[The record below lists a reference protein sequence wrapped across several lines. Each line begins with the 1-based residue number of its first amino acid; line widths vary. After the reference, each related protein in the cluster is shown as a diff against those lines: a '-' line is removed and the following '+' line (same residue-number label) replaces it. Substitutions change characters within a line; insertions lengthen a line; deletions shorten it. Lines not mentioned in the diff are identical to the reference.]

1 MNYFKI
7 KMIKYEVHEPRHH
20 VVIWTDQSNYCTLS
34 SYIASSTKSNRN
46 KTKVIKK
53 LNVEVK
59 EFRPNRTTGA
69 IALAKIKDIAEH
81 DDSEND

>member
-1 MNYFKI
+1 
-7 KMIKYEVHEPRHH
+7 MIKYEVHERRHH

-34 SYIASSTKSNRN
+34 SCIASSTKSNRN